1 MANANSQLYP
11 ARTGRP
17 LKLSDPK
24 QVQKAI
30 DKYFKSC
37 FGPKR
42 GENNEILTDAKGN
55 IEYQVVRPFTM
66 AGLAN
71 ALGIGRQTLLDYR
84 AKDEFSDVL
93 TRARR
98 VVEQFAEER
107 LFDREGVQGAKF
119 SLINNF
125 LRWSDKSEIV
135 QTNTNLLDT
144 TSAQPAQ
151 LTTGD
156 TSAILSALKAIIVRL
171 TPEAEPA
178 KQLTE
183 ISAPV
188 QNEPK
193 TQ

>member
-1 MANANSQLYP
+1 MANANPYLYP
-11 ARTGRP
+11 SITGRP
-17 LKLSDPK
+17 LKLSSPE

-30 DKYFKSC
+30 NNYFKSC
-37 FGPKR
+37 FVPKKEET
-42 GENNEILTDAKGN
+42 GEISKDLEGN
-55 IEYQVVRPFTM
+55 IVYELRRPLTM

-71 ALGIGRQTLLDYR
+71 ALGISRQSLLDYR
-84 AKDEFSDVL
+84 DKEGFSD
-93 TRARR
+93 TIKEARR

-156 TSAILSALKAIIVRL
+156 TSALLSALRAIIVRL
-171 TPEAEPA
+171 TPEADQA